1 MVGLSRRTILG
12 LPGFAGLLQAA
23 AESPAERAKQMVMSL
38 RSAQKAPGMAAA
50 VWKQGSFVW
59 SGAFG
64 EADLEDAAAVST
76 KTRFRIGSLS
86 KLLTTAAAARLY
98 DRGLLDLDAPVQ
110 QYLPSFPVKSGR
122 ITARLLLGHLAG
134 VRHYGRS
141 EYLNRQHYDSVAET
155 LKTIE
160 DAPLLHEP
168 GTKYFYSSYGFNLLG
183 AMLEKAGS
191 LDFRQLIRR
200 EVCDPL
206 RLASTTAD
214 DNEQIIEGR
223 ARFYSLS
230 ATEQA
235 VNSPYTDLSDRWP
248 SGGFLSTAEDLARFG
263 GAHLTGDFLRE
274 ETRRMMFTS
283 QKTVGGSE
291 TGTGLGWR
299 TGMIA
304 KRRIYHHGGDAI
316 GGRAFLLVRPDDM
329 MSVALLANLTFAK
342 FAETQAVAL
351 GDVIG

>member
-1 MVGLSRRTILG
+1 VGLSRRTILS

-23 AESPAERAKQMVMSL
+23 AAPPAERAKQMVSML

-50 VWKQGSFVW
+50 VWKQGSLVW

-64 EADLEDAAAVST
+64 QADLEDGAAVST

-110 QYLPSFPVKSGR
+110 RYLPSFPLKSGK
-122 ITARLLLGHLAG
+122 ITVRLLLGHLAG

-141 EYLNRQHYDSVAET
+141 EYLNQQHYDSIAET

-160 DAPLLHEP
+160 DAPVLHEP

-183 AMLEKAGS
+183 AILEEAGS

-206 RLASTTAD
+206 RLGSTTAD
-214 DNEQIIEGR
+214 ENDQIIDGR
-223 ARFYSLS
+223 
-230 ATEQA
+230 
-235 VNSPYTDLSDRWP
+235 N
-248 SGGFLSTAEDLARFG
+248 
-263 GAHLTGDFLRE
+263 
-274 ETRRMMFTS
+274 
-283 QKTVGGSE
+283 
-291 TGTGLGWR
+291 
-299 TGMIA
+299 
-304 KRRIYHHGGDAI
+304 
-316 GGRAFLLVRPDDM
+316 AFLLAVRY
-329 MSVALLANLTFAK
+329 
-342 FAETQAVAL
+342 
-351 GDVIG
+351 